1 LIARHPRAKIGAVDR
16 VGDSKRRRRETVTGA
31 TSTGSN
37 RPSTASLISA
47 IGNRRMAR
55 YARTLSRDSAPTP
68 APAPPGGVM
77 DAAKS
82 LANAVIKKPVGSRIK
97 AEPADVAIVTT
108 LLEAAGYT
116 DLKLEVAIRR
126 FQRIVVGLSPSRTDG
141 RIEPGGATFQALKT
155 AATTPGGAPTGERAR
170 KDFWADD
177 DWENVLPEA
186 TKPGHIRRTGA
197 YTVQD
202 KQAVKDRP
210 TLDDPQ
216 KTVLA
221 SIKANRDALP
231 DLFTDK
237 DKGKSGYSLGDSRP
251 ANENATP
258 SAVTNEANRDRKRMK
273 ALIWDELGSEAALEG
288 VQTYDDQGWGW
299 GKGWSAKGSMSAV
312 MDNLFAL
319 DPDAEE
325 LLFDAGIAL
334 SANNRGTFKMVN
346 EDTGA
351 IEDGQDAIELMRVSP
366 KLLSIFVTLGTDA
379 AHKQHATDA
388 QWQELEQKA
397 GRVPEYALK
406 WLDKHESTVRFLAHG
421 SHWNPAAGWTFHDYS
436 GTGGDMFK
444 ALHLFSR
451 YLARQQPNGAWVVPA
466 GHAFATPGKRIDHW
480 ASGTA
485 MAALQAGATKVTV
498 TPAQMSAKPAP
509 TAPAPAPAAPSQST
523 APPAPAVPSR
533 PAAPPVPAIPPVPGK
548 PDPTPKAP
556 NVSGHVLIPVTKGW
570 GTIVDDQYWDLGAA

>member
-1 LIARHPRAKIGAVDR
+1 MIRPRRPRRLPRA
-16 VGDSKRRRRETVTGA
+16 
-31 TSTGSN
+31 
-37 RPSTASLISA
+37 ASWTHRASPTRSSRSRSA
-47 IGNRRMAR
+47 
-55 YARTLSRDSAPTP
+55 
-68 APAPPGGVM
+68 
-77 DAAKS
+77 AAS
-82 LANAVIKKPVGSRIK
+82 Q

-186 TKPGHIRRTGA
+186 NKPGHIRRTGA

-258 SAVTNEANRDRKRMK
+258 SAVTNETDADHKRMK
-273 ALIWDELGSEAALEG
+273 ALIWDELGTEAALEG
-288 VQTYDDQGWGW
+288 VQTYDSEGWGW

-397 GRVPEYALK
+397 GRGSRVRPQVAGQARIHGALPGPRVTLEPGRGLDLSRLLRDRRGHVQGPAPVLAVPGTAATQRRLGRAGRPR
-406 WLDKHESTVRFLAHG
+406 VR
-421 SHWNPAAGWTFHDYS
+421 D
-436 GTGGDMFK
+436 
-444 ALHLFSR
+444 
-451 YLARQQPNGAWVVPA
+451 ARQADRPLGLRDGDGRPA
-466 GHAFATPGKRIDHW
+466 GRGHQGDRDAGADV
-480 ASGTA
+480 S
-485 MAALQAGATKVTV
+485 QAGAHGARTRAGGPQPVDG
-498 TPAQMSAKPAP
+498 
-509 TAPAPAPAAPSQST
+509 
-523 APPAPAVPSR
+523 PSR
-533 PAAPPVPAIPPVPGK
+533 AGGPQPAGDPPVPGIPRARK
-548 PDPTPKAP
+548 PDPTPKLP
-556 NVSGHVLIPVTKGW
+556 NVSGHVLIPVTKGC